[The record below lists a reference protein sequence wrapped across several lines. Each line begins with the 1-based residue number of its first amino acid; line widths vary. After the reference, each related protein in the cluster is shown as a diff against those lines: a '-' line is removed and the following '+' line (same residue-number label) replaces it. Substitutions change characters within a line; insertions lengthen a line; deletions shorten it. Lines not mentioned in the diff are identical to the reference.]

1 MDRIKKFNIAGK
13 MTNAFKKFNQDAMRV
28 FFTWLVVAL
37 LIIGGLITAYLVIL
51 NNEDL
56 DVTWHE
62 KAVAMDSTEP
72 KNIPAKDIPS
82 VSTGQYTLSTW
93 FAVDKSQYNKKQT
106 NSYSHLISYGHIKQG
121 TETID
126 SLAVGVWLDNGTN
139 NLLVVYKTDD
149 DDQNTNYN
157 PNSSEF
163 NCQNKIELRNFLL
176 NEWNL
181 ISLVIDTNT
190 MIVYLNGQIYSTK
203 IHDGLIHYD
212 QNYPSLDLCVAM
224 DNNITGLQKSI
235 RFRNKAYSSDELAD
249 LYFAGPKKFV
259 LPDIRGKNYIADV
272 SNPNLFSQ
280 LGSRSTNFLD
290 SGANIVDGALN
301 KLDVFLRSF

>member
-1 MDRIKKFNIAGK
+1 MNRIKKLNIAEK
-13 MTNAFKKFNQDAMRV
+13 MTSAFKKFNQDVIRT

-37 LIIGGLITAYLVIL
+37 LIIGGLITIYLVIL
-51 NNEDL
+51 NHEDL

-62 KAVAMDSTEP
+62 KAISMDSTEA

-106 NSYSHLISYGHIKQG
+106 ESYSHLISYGHTKQG
-121 TETID
+121 AETID

-139 NLLVVYKTDD
+139 DLLVVYRTDD
-149 DDQNTNYN
+149 DVQNTNYN
-157 PNSSEF
+157 PNSSGF
-163 NCQNKIELRNFLL
+163 NCQNKIELRNYLL

-190 MIVYLNGQIYSTK
+190 MIVYLNGQIHTTE
-203 IHDGLIHYD
+203 IHNGLIHYD
-212 QNYPSLDLCVAM
+212 QSYPSLDVCVAM

-235 RFRNKAYSSDELAD
+235 RFRNKACSSDELAD

-259 LPDIRGKNYIADV
+259 LPDIRGKKYIVDV
-272 SNPNLFSQ
+272 SNPDLFGQ

-290 SGANIVDGALN
+290 SGADLVDGALK
-301 KLDVFLRSF
+301 KLDTFFRSF